1 MRDCMALQALV
12 AGSLAVMSVGGARAE
27 SVDSDCCGALYY
39 HVRHDGA
46 VTGEYPK
53 QNGHIDGR
61 VSPDG
66 TATGIW
72 IQPRSDHPCLRP
84 QYGTYAWGRF
94 VIRNIGDPDMSG
106 EWGYCDEVPNRGWG
120 FH

>member
-1 MRDCMALQALV
+1 MRERMALHALV
-12 AGSLAVMSVGGARAE
+12 VGSLAVFSAGGARAE
-27 SVDSDCCGALYY
+27 TVDSECCGALYY
-39 HVRHDGA
+39 HVHHDGA

-53 QNGHIDGR
+53 QDGHIDGR

-66 TATGIW
+66 TASGIW
-72 IQPRSDHPCLRP
+72 TQPRSDHPCLRP
-84 QYGTYAWGRF
+84 RYGTYAWGRF
-94 VIRNIGDPDMSG
+94 VIRDIDGPGMSG